1 MNTLPNDIQYAFRQ
15 LAKNPGFALM
25 AVLTLALGIGAT
37 TAIFSVVEAFLL
49 RDLPYPDPG
58 RLVNV
63 QCELPGAGRMNVGTS
78 VPEFE
83 DLRDRTG
90 VFEELSMVF
99 PMHGNLTGVDKPQ
112 RVEAL
117 AVSPSYFRLLGA
129 SAAIGRTF
137 AEEEEKALGWAE
149 GCVLSYG
156 AWQRYFGED
165 PAALGRKFW
174 MDYDT
179 YRVIGVMPPD
189 FRHPGRTL
197 TSAVDVWFTGGMRT
211 PPFSQVPQRDRR
223 VIPGMIGRLKPG
235 MTFAEAQARLD
246 GFAAEERRQFPEA
259 YPADGRW
266 TPRMQPLHR
275 DLVGDVRP
283 VLWMLFGAVAL
294 VLLICCATLANLLLV
309 RAAGRRPELAI
320 RYSLGASRS
329 AVVRQLLVESLLLA
343 LSGGIGGMA
352 LAWWLPQVVV
362 AMAPVNLP
370 QVNEV
375 TLNGNVLAFSLAV
388 SLVTGVL
395 FGLIPALK
403 ASRFNLVTSLK
414 EGGRGTGSGA
424 ASQRL
429 RASFAGSQVALSL
442 MLLAGGGLLLKSFWN
457 ALQVDPGFDS
467 SRVVAAGIWLPPPT
481 DQKARQT
488 YRSHPNRTVFVREV
502 LRRMHALPGVED
514 VAVGTGS
521 SLPLT
526 GEWNASPFTA
536 EGRTD
541 ATGAAP
547 TAMISSVTPDYF
559 RTLGIPL
566 RNGRVFTDADNG
578 ENRVALV
585 NKAAA
590 LRFWAG
596 QNAVG
601 RRVALGTRD
610 KPEWWIIVG
619 VVGNVKTEGLDAPDV
634 PHIYLPVY
642 QRSGL
647 RLTVFLRTAGGGA
660 SWEEPIRREIQAI
673 DPELPI
679 FAVRS
684 LEEMVERSLAQR
696 RFAVFVVGA
705 FAVVALVLA
714 GLGVYGVVALTVTHR
729 AQEMGLR
736 MALGA
741 QRSHII
747 GLVLRQGLGVTACG
761 IGAGLAGAAGLTLAI
776 RGMLFNTNPLDPLTF
791 GCIVALLAAVALLAC
806 WIPARRA
813 AKVDPIVALK
823 CE

>member
-1 MNTLPNDIQYAFRQ
+1 
-15 LAKNPGFALM
+15 FALV

-49 RDLPYPDPG
+49 RPLPYPDPG

-63 QCELPGAGRMNVGTS
+63 QCEMPGVGRMNVGTS

-83 DLRDRTG
+83 DLRDRAG

-99 PMHGNLTGVDKPQ
+99 PMHGNLTGVDRPQ

-117 AVSPSYFRLLGA
+117 AVSPTYFRLLGA

-137 AEEEEKALGWAE
+137 GQEEEKVPGWAE

-156 AWQRYFGED
+156 AWQSYFGGD
-165 PAALGRKFW
+165 PAALERKFW

-179 YRVIGVMPPD
+179 YRVIGVMPPG

-223 VIPGMIGRLKPG
+223 VIPGMIGRLKPE
-235 MTFAEAQARLD
+235 MTLAEAQARMD

-259 YPADGRW
+259 YPVDGRW
-266 TPRMQPLHR
+266 IPRMEPLQR

-283 VLWMLFGAVAL
+283 VLWLLFGAVVL

-320 RYSLGASRS
+320 RYSLGASRGT
-329 AVVRQLLVESLLLA
+329 VVRQLLVESLLLA
-343 LSGGIGGMA
+343 LCGGIAGMV

-370 QVNEV
+370 RVNQVTVNA
-375 TLNGNVLAFSLAV
+375 NVLAFALVV
-388 SLVTGVL
+388 SCLTGVL

-424 ASQRL
+424 ASRHL
-429 RASFAGSQVALSL
+429 RACFAGSQVALSL
-442 MLLAGGGLLLKSFWN
+442 ILLAGGGLLLKSFWN

-467 SRVVAAGIWLPPPT
+467 GRVVAAGIWLPPPT

-488 YRSHPNRTVFVREV
+488 YRSHPNRTIFVREV
-502 LRRMHALPGVED
+502 LRRMHTLPGVKD
-514 VAVGTGS
+514 AAVGTGS
-521 SLPLT
+521 SLPLA
-526 GEWNASPFTA
+526 GEWNASPFIA

-559 RTLGIPL
+559 RTLGIPV
-566 RNGRVFTDADNG
+566 RTGRPFTDADNG
-578 ENRVALV
+578 DNRVALV
-585 NKAAA
+585 NEAAA
-590 LRFWAG
+590 LRYWAG
-596 QNAVG
+596 QDPLG
-601 RRVALGTRD
+601 RRVALSGTRET
-610 KPEWWIIVG
+610 PQWWTIVG
-619 VVGNVKTEGLDAPDV
+619 VVGNVKTEGVDAPDV
-634 PHIYLPVY
+634 PHIYLPLY

-647 RLTVFLRTAGGGA
+647 RLTVFLRTAGGAA
-660 SWEEPIRREIQAI
+660 SWEEPIRGEIQAI
-673 DPELPI
+673 DSDLPV

-684 LEEMVERSLAQR
+684 LEEMVERSLSQR

-714 GLGVYGVVALTVTHR
+714 GLGIYGVVALTVSYR

-741 QRSHII
+741 QHSHII
-747 GLVLRQGLGVTACG
+747 GLVLRQGLALTACG
-761 IGAGLAGAAGLTLAI
+761 IGVGLAGAAGLTFAI

-791 GCIVALLAAVALLAC
+791 ACIVAMLSVVALIAC

-813 AKVDPIVALK
+813 AKVDPMVALR